1 MSILTASNLG
11 IYFGGLKA
19 VDGLDFAVEPGE
31 IFTIIGPNGAG
42 KTTVFNLISRIYD
55 PTFGTLAF
63 KDQDLLQA
71 PAHGIAAKGI
81 ARTFQNI
88 ELFDHASVLQNLLVG
103 RTRHS
108 KTSFV
113 EDLFFFPHV
122 KRAERE
128 HRRAVEEIIDF
139 LELAPYREQMVANLP
154 YGVRKIVEIGRALA
168 TGPDLLLLDEPASGL
183 SSEETSDLAF
193 WISDIRKVLGI
204 TVLMVEH
211 DMSLVRRVSDRV
223 LAMAQ
228 GKQLALGTVEEVTN
242 DPAVIEAYLGT
253 QAV

>member
-1 MSILTASNLG
+1 MNG
-11 IYFGGLKA
+11 
-19 VDGLDFAVEPGE
+19 VDM
-31 IFTIIGPNGAG
+31 
-42 KTTVFNLISRIYD
+42 
-55 PTFGTLAF
+55 
-63 KDQDLLQA
+63 LQV
-71 PAHGIAAKGI
+71 PPHKIATHGI

-103 RTRHS
+103 RTRHARS
-108 KTSFV
+108 TFLG
-113 EDLFFFPHV
+113 DMLFLPHV
-122 KRAERE
+122 KQAERA

-139 LELAPYREQMVANLP
+139 LELAPYRDQMIDGLP

-168 TGPDLLLLDEPASGL
+168 TGPKILLLDEPASGL

-193 WISDIRKVLGI
+193 CISDIRKVLGI

-228 GKQLALGTVEEVTN
+228 GRPLALGSVETVTG
-242 DPAVIEAYLGT
+242 DQAVIDAYLGG
-253 QAV
+253 AES

>member
-1 MSILTASNLG
+1 MMLSVTDLAIH
-11 IYFGGLKA
+11 FGGLKA
-19 VDGLDFAVEPGE
+19 VDGLSFEVNEGE

-42 KTTVFNLISRIYD
+42 KTTVFNLLSRIYA
-55 PTFGTLAF
+55 PTYGDMVFQGES
-63 KDQDLLQA
+63 LLST
-71 PAHGIAAKGI
+71 PAHGIAKRGI

-88 ELFDHASVLQNLLVG
+88 ELFDHATVLQNLLVG
-103 RTRHS
+103 RTRHG
-108 KTSFV
+108 KTNFI
-113 EDLFFFPHV
+113 EDMLFFPHV
-122 KRAERE
+122 KRAERA

-139 LELAPYREQMVANLP
+139 LELAPYRDQMVAGLP

-168 TGPDLLLLDEPASGL
+168 TDPSLLLLDEPASGL

-228 GKQLALGTVEEVTN
+228 GKPLATGTVAEVTS
-242 DPAVIEAYLGT
+242 DASVIEAYLGA
-253 QAV
+253 QSA

>member
-1 MSILTASNLG
+1 MLSVQDLAIH
-11 IYFGGLKA
+11 FGGLKA
-19 VDGLDFAVEPGE
+19 VDGVSFDVKEGE

-42 KTTVFNLISRIYD
+42 KTTVFNLLSRIYA
-55 PTFGTLAF
+55 PTHGEMIFDG
-63 KDQDLLQA
+63 QSLLNT
-71 PAHGIAAKGI
+71 PAHGIAARGI

-88 ELFDHASVLQNLLVG
+88 ELFDHATVLQNLLVG
-103 RTRHS
+103 RTRHG

-113 EDLFFFPHV
+113 EDLLFLPHV

-139 LELAPYREQMVANLP
+139 LELAPYRDLMVAGLP

-168 TGPDLLLLDEPASGL
+168 TGPRLLLLDEPASGL

-228 GKQLALGTVEEVTN
+228 GKPLATGTVEEVTAN
-242 DPAVIEAYLGT
+242 PAVVEAYLGT
-253 QAV
+253 QEQAA

>member
-1 MSILTASNLG
+1 MLSVTDLAIH
-11 IYFGGLKA
+11 FGGLKA
-19 VDGLDFAVEPGE
+19 VDGLSFEVKEGE

-42 KTTVFNLISRIYD
+42 KTTVFNLLSRIYA
-55 PTFGTLAF
+55 PTYGDMVFQG
-63 KDQDLLQA
+63 QSLLST
-71 PAHGIAAKGI
+71 PAHGIAARGI

-88 ELFDHASVLQNLLVG
+88 ELFDHATVLQNLLVG

-108 KTSFV
+108 RTSFV
-113 EDLFFFPHV
+113 EDLLFFPHV
-122 KRAERE
+122 KQAERA

-139 LELAPYREQMVANLP
+139 LELAPYRDQMVAGLP

-168 TGPDLLLLDEPASGL
+168 TSPSLLLLDEPASGL

-228 GKQLALGTVEEVTN
+228 GKPLATGTVAEVTLSL
-242 DPAVIEAYLGT
+242 IHI
-253 QAV
+253 